1 MKDGVCK
8 AHRKHKNYY
17 TELKRKV
24 KRERVKT
31 QKIKRWKLNQNKFTM
46 YMLKHKKA
54 GSYQQ
59 HQTMPHNQLPP
70 KDKLPK
76 DKMTLLQNIESKSHA
91 E

>member
-8 AHRKHKNYY
+8 STQETQKLLYRVETKSK
-17 TELKRKV
+17 
-24 KRERVKT
+24 KREGQET
-31 QKIKRWKLNQNKFTM
+31 KIKRWKLNQNKFTM

-59 HQTMPHNQLPP
+59 HQTMPHNRLPP

-76 DKMTLLQNIESKSHA
+76 HKMTLLQNIESKSHA